1 MKLYTFELGQQR
13 RLGAEWQAQLVD
25 LAVAYEAAAAMQPP
39 QPNRLRVFPGD
50 MLTFLRIGAPAIEA
64 AAEAMAFVK
73 KRRAAPVGEQ
83 ILYPIDAV
91 KLRAPVLRPG
101 KIICCEV
108 NGNSNG
114 ADDPSF
120 YLKVA
125 SAIIGPGESILK
137 LSDVGELTFNPHLAV
152 LMRAR
157 LKNRSEDEV
166 LSSIFGYTLLND
178 FTATKAAGKELPPL
192 IAKNFDAFCPLGPCL
207 VTTNELSITPTIQ
220 IHTTVNGS
228 EKSLDACTFPV
239 ARTLSFLS
247 RIMTLEPGDIV
258 SFGLKRGQGF
268 TVKAGDVIAI
278 EVEGL
283 GRLENQII
291 GG

>member
-13 RLGAEWQAQLVD
+13 RLGAEWQGQLVD
-25 LAVAYEAAAAMQPP
+25 LAVAYEAATTMQTP
-39 QPNRLRVFPGD
+39 QPNRLRIFPGD

-64 AAEAMAFVK
+64 AVEAMAFVK

-101 KIICCEV
+101 KIICYEV

-114 ADDPSF
+114 AEEPSF
-120 YLKVA
+120 YIKVT

-137 LSDVGELTFNPHLAV
+137 PSDVSELTFNPHLAV

-157 LKNRSEDEV
+157 LKNSSEDEV

-178 FTATKAAGKELPPL
+178 LTATKAAGKQLPPL
-192 IAKNFDAFCPLGPCL
+192 IAKNFDALCPLGPCI
-207 VTTNELSITPTIQ
+207 VTTEEVSITPTIH
-220 IHTTVNGS
+220 IYTTVNGS

-239 ARTLSFLS
+239 ASTLSFLS

-258 SFGLKRGQGF
+258 SFGLKREPAF
-268 TVKAGDVIAI
+268 TVQAGETIAI
-278 EVEGL
+278 DVEGL